1 MDYLIRQ
8 ADHLSE
14 AAVWVAGAALIVMSV
29 VVSLDVIARK
39 FFNVSMAGADEIG
52 GYVVAV
58 TSSWAFAYTL
68 LRRAHIRIDT
78 VSRLLPRRLR
88 AAFDIVGL
96 AALGIFMTLMTM
108 RCWNVLAVSVTFN
121 AKSLTPLKIPLW
133 IPQSLW
139 VVGLAF
145 FVAVILLLLAKT
157 VTALAKGEIQ
167 TVARLI
173 GTRSVDEEVAEEIG

>member
-68 LRRAHIRIDT
+68 LRRAQH
-78 VSRLLPRRLR
+78 PH
-88 AAFDIVGL
+88 
-96 AALGIFMTLMTM
+96 
-108 RCWNVLAVSVTFN
+108 
-121 AKSLTPLKIPLW
+121 
-133 IPQSLW
+133 
-139 VVGLAF
+139 
-145 FVAVILLLLAKT
+145 
-157 VTALAKGEIQ
+157 
-167 TVARLI
+167 
-173 GTRSVDEEVAEEIG
+173 

>member
-1 MDYLIRQ
+1 M
-8 ADHLSE
+8 
-14 AAVWVAGAALIVMSV
+14 
-29 VVSLDVIARK
+29 
-39 FFNVSMAGADEIG
+39 
-52 GYVVAV
+52 
-58 TSSWAFAYTL
+58 
-68 LRRAHIRIDT
+68 
-78 VSRLLPRRLR
+78 
-88 AAFDIVGL
+88 
-96 AALGIFMTLMTM
+96 
-108 RCWNVLAVSVTFN
+108 
-121 AKSLTPLKIPLW
+121 KIPLW